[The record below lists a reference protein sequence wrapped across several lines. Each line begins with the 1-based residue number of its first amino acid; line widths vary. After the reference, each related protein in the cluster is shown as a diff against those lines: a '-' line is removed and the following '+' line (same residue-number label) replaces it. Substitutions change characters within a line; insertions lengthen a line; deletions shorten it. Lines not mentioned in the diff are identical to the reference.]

1 MESTHSQRWL
11 MASFF
16 TAVGLL
22 FVYFIVS
29 VAMKNTDQAYSERLA
44 SARMG
49 PGSYLQNEKIHLV
62 KDLPVTVQG
71 IEMTYRGRSSGA
83 LLIDL
88 VLLDLDRDYVY
99 SRKIPIEEAR
109 RGFRISNRLFT
120 VTSIDAGKL
129 KLETGASKR

>member
-11 MASFF
+11 IASFF
-16 TAVGLL
+16 TAISLL

-44 SARMG
+44 SARVG
-49 PGSYLQNEKIHLV
+49 PGSYLQDDKIHLV
-62 KDLPVTVQG
+62 KDQPVTVRG
-71 IEMTYRGRSSGA
+71 IEMTYRGRSSGV

-99 SRKIPIEEAR
+99 SRKIPIKEAKQ
-109 RGFRISNRLFT
+109 GFRVSDHFFT
-120 VTSIDAGKL
+120 VTSINSGRL
-129 KLETGASKR
+129 KMVTGASNR